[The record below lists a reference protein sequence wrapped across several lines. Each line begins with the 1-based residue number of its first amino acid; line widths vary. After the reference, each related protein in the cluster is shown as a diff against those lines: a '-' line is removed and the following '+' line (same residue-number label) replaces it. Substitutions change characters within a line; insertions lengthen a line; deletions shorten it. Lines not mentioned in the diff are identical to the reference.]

1 MKKSGGSSAR
11 DGRAGKSGAVT
22 RRRRIDYSDIP
33 ELSDEQLARMRR
45 VGRPPLGAQPK
56 KPISIRLDERVLAW
70 VKRTAAER
78 HEPYQSLIS
87 KILEK
92 EMKKAG

>member
-1 MKKSGGSSAR
+1 
-11 DGRAGKSGAVT
+11 
-22 RRRRIDYSDIP
+22 
-33 ELSDEQLARMRR
+33 MRR

-70 VKRTAAER
+70 IKRTAAER